1 MSTGDGSV
9 TYKKESIYD
18 TGLPIIVID
27 DNKRFSKYPQ
37 IGYGE
42 EGSIHKYDNKRA
54 IKVFEF
60 FEDRQKLKQKFEKIE
75 ELAHLKDDSFCFPKG
90 LVGYLDLKKEGYFM
104 ELVKPM
110 EKCKDFS
117 ELYKLKNTKKMLE
130 YIIMADRA
138 IERIHKK
145 GIIIGDIRDE
155 NIMINKCGEIKFID
169 TDNYRYGDYD
179 FDLVP
184 SRSKWLEHT
193 YGKSVSDVDNDI
205 FVFTMMA
212 LQRFIPAHY
221 RGHKSIEYFYELIN
235 LLEVSSEVKEGL
247 RLILSDAPNK
257 PHAHKVLRKI
267 NPEERILSPEAITKL
282 SYIS

>member
-1 MSTGDGSV
+1 M
-9 TYKKESIYD
+9 TYKKESIYE
-18 TGLPIIVID
+18 TSLPIIVID

-42 EGSIHKYDNKRA
+42 EGSIHKYDSKRA
-54 IKVFEF
+54 FKVFEF
-60 FEDRQKLKQKFEKIE
+60 FEDRKKLTEKFRKIE
-75 ELAHLKDDSFCFPKG
+75 ELARLKDSSFCFPKG

-117 ELYKLKNTKKMLE
+117 ELHKLKDAKKVLE
-130 YIIMADRA
+130 YIIMADKA
-138 IERIHKK
+138 MERIHKK

-155 NIMINKCGEIKFID
+155 NIMINKSGEIKFID

-193 YGKSVSDVDNDI
+193 YGKESSGVDNDI

-212 LQRFIPAHY
+212 LQSFVPAYY
-221 RGHKSIEYFYELIN
+221 RGRKSIEYFYELIN
-235 LLEVSSEVKEGL
+235 SLDVNSEVKEGL

-257 PHAHKVLRKI
+257 PHAYKVLKKI
-267 NPEERILSPEAITKL
+267 NPEKNIISPEAITKL
-282 SYIS
+282 SYKS